1 MAGRDIGASQ
11 ETLSIG
17 ASQASI
23 VTTQAVSA
31 TATAASSTSVGVL
44 VTQAVS
50 ATATASYG
58 FLPGFDEFVTTGT
71 WSTPVTFA
79 EGDQFIV
86 ELTGS
91 NAATNPRCRVSVR
104 IEDNQT

>member
-1 MAGRDIGASQ
+1 MSGRDIGASQ

-23 VTTQAVSA
+23 ATTQAVDA
-31 TATAASSTSVGVL
+31 TASAASSTSVGVL

-50 ATATASYG
+50 ATASASYG
-58 FLPGFDEFVTTGT
+58 FLPGFDEFVTAGT
-71 WSTPVTFA
+71 WSSPVTFA

-86 ELTGS
+86 ELTGA
-91 NAATNPRCRVSVR
+91 NAATNARCRIS
-104 IEDNQT
+104 IQLEDS